1 MTVSKSKASD
11 YFVAG
16 ITLIVLAGVIWL
28 VENLALNKT
37 VDNSILLFIPSVFIM
52 LSVTHFIVASKKWYS
67 SH

>member
-37 VDNSILLFIPSVFIM
+37 VNNSILLFIPSVFIM

>member
-16 ITLIVLAGVIWL
+16 IILLVLAGVIWL
-28 VENLALNKT
+28 VENLVLNKT
-37 VDNSILLFIPSVFIM
+37 VDNIILLFIPSVFIM
-52 LSVTHFIVASKKWYS
+52 LSVAHFLIASKKWYS

>member
-16 ITLIVLAGVIWL
+16 IILIVLAGVIWL
-28 VENLALNKT
+28 VENLVLNKT

-52 LSVTHFIVASKKWYS
+52 LSTAHFLLAGKKWYS

>member
-16 ITLIVLAGVIWL
+16 IILLVLAGVIWL
-28 VENLALNKT
+28 VENLVLNKT
-37 VDNSILLFIPSVFIM
+37 MENIILLFIPSVFIM
-52 LSVTHFIVASKKWYS
+52 LSVAHFLIASKKWYS